1 VLSRRRLFQIGS
13 FVLAG
18 GLLAL
23 ALYGV
28 DLTKIWAAFRQAD
41 YRWLLPLV
49 LLVLGSNLMRAWRW
63 QILIDALPASSD
75 DDGTAEMRP
84 GRMLEASFSSVMIGY
99 MVNYVAPR
107 MGEVAR
113 TANLSARSR
122 YRFSS
127 LFGTVVSERIFDTVV
142 LGAALLSAIGLLF
155 NRLGVLR
162 EQFFSPAWAR
172 LQSIPTAW
180 VVGGTL
186 GLLLLTGIL
195 VVAIRTLLRRDDS
208 WLGQLWRET
217 LKPAVVSFD
226 EGLRT
231 LLHSPRRGAIL
242 VSTVG
247 MWGGYLL
254 MAYLPFRML
263 HLAEPYGIGIADAW
277 ALMAI
282 GAIGI
287 VVPSPGGI
295 GSYHYITQQ
304 ALVHLYGV
312 PAAEALTYAVL
323 THGAQLVFYTLAG
336 GIAVLYQ
343 GTGLRPFLAF
353 WAEESSSGSPADSPS
368 ASASALNA
376 EDGENR
382 PPEGQES
389 YRGSRSM
396 PTSE

>member
-1 VLSRRRLFQIGS
+1 MLSRRRLFQIGS

-28 DLTKIWAAFRQAD
+28 DLTDIWDAFRQAD
-41 YRWLLPLV
+41 YRWLLPLIV
-49 LLVLGSNLMRAWRW
+49 LVLVSNLCRAWRW
-63 QILIDALPASSD
+63 QILIDALPPPSD
-75 DDGTAEMRP
+75 RDGTTRMGR

-113 TANLSARSR
+113 TANLSARSD

-127 LFGTVVSERIFDTVV
+127 LFGTVVSERIFDTAV

-162 EQFFSPAWAR
+162 EQFFAPAWAR
-172 LQSIPTAW
+172 LQSIPTGW

-186 GLLLLTGIL
+186 GLLVLTVGIVL
-195 VVAIRTLLRRDDS
+195 GVRFLLRREDS
-208 WLGQLWRET
+208 WLGHFWQRT
-217 LKPAVVSFD
+217 LKPAVVSFN
-226 EGLRT
+226 EGMGT

-254 MAYLPFRML
+254 MAYLPFKML
-263 HLAEPYGIGIADAW
+263 HLAEPYGIGILDAW

-282 GAIGI
+282 GALGI
-287 VVPSPGGI
+287 LVPSPGGI
-295 GSYHYITQQ
+295 GSYHYITEQ
-304 ALVHLYGV
+304 ALVHLYGM

-336 GIAVLYQ
+336 GLAVLYQ

-353 WAEESSSGSPADSPS
+353 WGDDESSSPPNPQATATSTQ
-368 ASASALNA
+368 
-376 EDGENR
+376 EDGHD
-382 PPEGQES
+382 PVSSES
-389 YRGSRSM
+389 HRGSRSM

>member
-1 VLSRRRLFQIGS
+1 MLSRRRLFQIGS

-28 DLTKIWAAFRQAD
+28 DLTNILEAFREAD
-41 YRWLLPLV
+41 YRYLLPLIA
-49 LLVLGSNLMRAWRW
+49 LIIGSNLLRAWRW
-63 QILIDALPASSD
+63 QILIEALPAPSD
-75 DDGTAEMRP
+75 RDGTPQKRP

-99 MVNYVAPR
+99 MVNYIAPR

-113 TANLSARSR
+113 TANLSARSD

-127 LFGTVVSERIFDTVV
+127 LFGTVVSERIFDTAV
-142 LGAALLSAIGLLF
+142 LGVALLSAVGLLF

-162 EQFFSPAWAR
+162 EQFFAPAWAR
-172 LQSIPTAW
+172 LQSIPTEW

-186 GLLLLTGIL
+186 GGLLLVVLLIL
-195 VVAIRTLLRRDDS
+195 GMQWLVRREDS
-208 WLGQLWRET
+208 WLGQFWRET
-217 LKPAVVSFD
+217 LKPAAVSFN
-226 EGLRT
+226 EGLGT
-231 LLHSPRRGAIL
+231 LLYSPRRGAIL
-242 VSTVG
+242 VSTVA
-247 MWGGYLL
+247 MWGGYLF

-263 HLAEPYGIGIADAW
+263 HLAEPYGIGILDAW

-282 GAIGI
+282 GALGI
-287 VVPSPGGI
+287 IIPSPGGI

-323 THGAQLVFYTLAG
+323 THGAQFVFFTLAG
-336 GIAVLYQ
+336 GVAVLYQ

-353 WAEESSSGSPADSPS
+353 WEDQSPS
-368 ASASALNA
+368 PSDAQAAA
-376 EDGENR
+376 PAAGDEAHDDA
-382 PPEGQES
+382 PTHES
-389 YRGSRSM
+389 HLGSRSM

>member
-1 VLSRRRLFQIGS
+1 MSRRRLFQIGS
-13 FVLAG
+13 FILAG

-28 DLTKIWAAFRQAD
+28 DLTNIWEAFLEAD
-41 YRWLLPLV
+41 YRYLPPLILLI
-49 LLVLGSNLMRAWRW
+49 LGSNLLRAWRW
-63 QILIDALPASSD
+63 QILVEALPPPERNETDAMSS
-75 DDGTAEMRP
+75 

-99 MVNYVAPR
+99 MVNYAAPR

-113 TANLSARSR
+113 TANLSTRTN

-127 LFGTVVSERIFDTVV
+127 LFGTVVSERIFDTAV
-142 LGAALLSAIGLLF
+142 LGAALLSAIALLF
-155 NRLGVLR
+155 NRLDVLQN
-162 EQFFSPAWAR
+162 QFFAPAWTR
-172 LQSIPTAW
+172 LQSIPTVW
-180 VVGGTL
+180 LVGGTIGLLALTL
-186 GLLLLTGIL
+186 GLIAGT
-195 VVAIRTLLRRDDS
+195 RWLLRRENS
-208 WLGQLWRET
+208 WLGRFWRKT
-217 LKPAVVSFD
+217 LKPAVVSFN
-226 EGLRT
+226 EGLGT

-247 MWGGYLL
+247 MWAGYLL

-263 HLAEPYGIGIADAW
+263 HLAEPYGIGIVDAW

-282 GAIGI
+282 GALGI
-287 VVPSPGGI
+287 LVPSPGGV
-295 GSYHYITQQ
+295 GSYHYITEQ

-323 THGAQLVFYTLAG
+323 THGAQLVFYTLSG

-353 WAEESSSGSPADSPS
+353 WDESPPQEESTTDPDRSPS
-368 ASASALNA
+368 PELDENNEA
-376 EDGENR
+376 EVPDR
-382 PPEGQES
+382 Q
-389 YRGSRSM
+389 RGSRSM